1 MKKRYYTPPM
11 TTTVNVKTGK
21 SLMAGSIGINK
32 EGETVNADKAASR
45 RRHSLWDDDDEEK

>member
-11 TTTVNVKTGK
+11 TTTVNVKAGQ
-21 SLMAGSIGINK
+21 SLMANSIN
-32 EGETVNADKAASR
+32 VNSNGDAVDAGNAASR